1 LKALNSSS
9 GQVRAAQGVFFLSA
23 VIWLAIGIYTLSRMV
38 GRYPGGSLAV
48 WVIGLLMLG
57 NVAAMLAAGL
67 YLGTRRRSAWIL
79 AQTILAINILLT
91 ITDQFG
97 LLDLATLLID
107 LVLGG
112 YLIFTRKLYLR
123 SKP

>member
-1 LKALNSSS
+1 
-9 GQVRAAQGVFFLSA
+9 
-23 VIWLAIGIYTLSRMV
+23 MV

-97 LLDLATLLID
+97 LLDLATVLID